1 MSEQGPDRTPERTE
15 DEGPMTSDT
24 AKGAREPQG
33 AAQERE
39 ERDAE
44 AVSRFVERFASEMTE
59 AGMQR
64 MASRVFAALLADDD
78 ASMTSAELALALQIS
93 PAAVSGAINYLTQV
107 SMVGRER
114 EPGSRRDRYRLH
126 NEIWYTTF
134 ASRDRVLT
142 RWEQTLRDGARTL
155 GEHTPA
161 GARIAE
167 TAAFFEFM
175 QSELGA
181 MMDRWE
187 EHRKTLDLPAA
198 EGTQDDA

>member
-1 MSEQGPDRTPERTE
+1 MASGIQQNTRD
-15 DEGPMTSDT
+15 
-24 AKGAREPQG
+24 
-33 AAQERE
+33 

-78 ASMTSAELALALQIS
+78 GSMTSAELAMALQIS
-93 PAAVSGAINYLTQV
+93 PAAVSGAINYLSQV

-114 EPGSRRDRYRLH
+114 DPGSRRDRYRLH
-126 NEIWYTTF
+126 DEVWYTTF

-142 RWEQTLRDGARTL
+142 RWESTLKEGARTL

-161 GARIAE
+161 GARLAE
-167 TAAFFEFM
+167 TAAFFEFV
-175 QSELGA
+175 QEELGG
-181 MMDRWE
+181 MMERWR
-187 EHRKTLDLPAA
+187 EHRKTLGLPTADGRRA
-198 EGTQDDA
+198 TST

>member
-1 MSEQGPDRTPERTE
+1 MSSETAE
-15 DEGPMTSDT
+15 D
-24 AKGAREPQG
+24 ARASQG
-33 AAQERE
+33 AAHERAA
-39 ERDAE
+39 RDAE

-187 EHRKTLDLPAA
+187 EHRKTLGLPAA
-198 EGTQDDA
+198 EDAREA

>member
-1 MSEQGPDRTPERTE
+1 MSSESGESAGQRQDAG
-15 DEGPMTSDT
+15 
-24 AKGAREPQG
+24 GARGQ
-33 AAQERE
+33 
-39 ERDAE
+39 RDPE

-93 PAAVSGAINYLTQV
+93 PAAVSGAVNYLTQV

-167 TAAFFEFM
+167 TAAFFEFL
-175 QSELGA
+175 QSELESLMG
-181 MMDRWE
+181 RWQ
-187 EHRKTLDLPAA
+187 EHRKTLDLPSADESA
-198 EGTQDDA
+198 GP